1 MSKTLVVIPARG
13 GSKGIPYKNIKL
25 LGGKPLIQYSID
37 LARDIANDELIC
49 VTTDDEKIIEVC
61 ESLDLHVPFVR
72 PAELSTDTAGS
83 YEVLLHALDFYT
95 KQGKNIDK
103 IVLLQP
109 TSPFRTIQQ
118 LKDALAMWNEDS
130 ELIISVKKTKANPYY
145 LLMEENED
153 GFLEISKKAG
163 NIAQRQSAPDVYEI
177 NGAIYIISAKK
188 LLQEK
193 TLRDFKTKKYVMD
206 ELSSVDIDEPLDWL
220 FAETIINNGLFKP

>member
-1 MSKTLVVIPARG
+1 MSETLVVIPARG

-37 LARDIANDELIC
+37 LAREIANDELIC
-49 VTTDDEKIIEVC
+49 VTTDDQKIIEVC
-61 ESLDLHVPFVR
+61 ESLNLHVPFVR
-72 PAELSTDTAGS
+72 PAELSTDAAGS

-95 KQGKNIDK
+95 KQGKIIDK
-103 IVLLQP
+103 IILLQP

-118 LKDALAMWNEDS
+118 LKDALAMWKEDS

-145 LLMEENED
+145 LLMEENEE

-163 NIAQRQSAPDVYEI
+163 NIAQRQSAPDVFEI

-188 LLQEK
+188 LLREK
-193 TLRDFKTKKYVMD
+193 TLRAFKTKKYVMD